1 VPARRVF
8 ICIGGAPNT
17 EWARTTPI
25 IRDSGGYL
33 VTGPDLQ
40 IEGRP
45 PAVWPLERPPFFL
58 ETSVPGSLRPATCG
72 TARSSGVASAA
83 GEGAMAVAFIH
94 RYLAAP

>member
-1 VPARRVF
+1 MPARRVF

-25 IRDSGGYL
+25 IRDSGGCL

-58 ETSVPGSLRPATCG
+58 ETSVPGSLRPIEML
-72 TARSSGVASAA
+72 SA
-83 GEGAMAVAFIH
+83 
-94 RYLAAP
+94 YSAPTFLRG